1 MKNYIYII
9 LVILLCA
16 CNGENVPDCFQNS
29 GDVVVKEFPVSE
41 FTKITVF
48 EHVEMILKEAAEH
61 KVTVSTGEFLMDEI
75 EVIVE
80 NGRLKLYDNNG
91 CNLTRDYGITKIT
104 VEAPNVEEIRSS
116 TGLPIRSEGILNY
129 PNLIL
134 LSEDFNDPEAI
145 TRDGLFDL
153 EVNSINLSATVNAL
167 STMYVKGTAE
177 NLNVNFVSG
186 DARFE
191 SRFLIAQNV
200 TIYHRGTNDIT
211 VNPQQSLNANLV
223 STGDVIVVNTPPII
237 TVQEQYSGRVI
248 FE

>member
-1 MKNYIYII
+1 M
-9 LVILLCA
+9 
-16 CNGENVPDCFQNS
+16 
-29 GDVVVKEFPVSE
+29 
-41 FTKITVF
+41 
-48 EHVEMILKEAAEH
+48 
-61 KVTVSTGEFLMDEI
+61 
-75 EVIVE
+75 
-80 NGRLKLYDNNG
+80 
-91 CNLTRDYGITKIT
+91 
-104 VEAPNVEEIRSS
+104 
-116 TGLPIRSEGILNY
+116 
-129 PNLIL
+129 
-134 LSEDFNDPEAI
+134 
-145 TRDGLFDL
+145 FDL
-153 EVNSINLSATVNAL
+153 EVSTINLSVTVNAL
-167 STMYVKGTAE
+167 SSMFIKGATE

>member
-9 LVILLCA
+9 LLSLLCA

-29 GDVVVKEFPVSE
+29 GDVVVKEFPVVP

-48 EHVEMILKEAAEH
+48 EHVEMILKEAPEH
-61 KVTVSTGEFLMDEI
+61 KVTVATGEFLMDEV

-80 NGRLKLYDNNG
+80 DGRLKLYDNNG

-116 TGLPIRSEGILNY
+116 TGLPIRSEGVLNY
-129 PNLIL
+129 PNLEL
-134 LSEDFNDPEAI
+134 VSEDFTDSEAI

-153 EVNSINLSATVNAL
+153 EVNSINISVTVNAL
-167 STMYVKGTAE
+167 STMYVKGATE

-200 TIYHRGTNDIT
+200 SVYHRGTNDIV
-211 VNPQQSLNANLV
+211 VNPQQSLTANLV
-223 STGDVIVVNTPPII
+223 STGDLISVNTPPEI
-237 TVQEQYSGRVI
+237 TVQEQFSGRVI

>member
-9 LVILLCA
+9 LLSLLCA

-29 GDVVVKEFPVSE
+29 GDVVVKEFPVVP

-48 EHVEMILKEAAEH
+48 EHVEMILKEAPEH
-61 KVTVSTGEFLMDEI
+61 KVTVATGEFLMDEV

-80 NGRLKLYDNNG
+80 DGRLKLYDNNG

-116 TGLPIRSEGILNY
+116 TGLAIRSEGVLGY
-129 PNLIL
+129 PNLLL
-134 LSEDFNDPEAI
+134 LSEDFNEPEAV
-145 TRDGLFDL
+145 TRDGIFDL
-153 EVNSINLSATVNAL
+153 EVNSTNISATVNAL
-167 STMYVKGTAE
+167 STIYLKGATE
-177 NLNVNFVSG
+177 NLNVNFFSG

-200 TIYHRGTNDIT
+200 SVYHRGTNNIV
-211 VNPQQSLNANLV
+211 VNPQQSLTANLV
-223 STGDVIVVNTPPII
+223 STGDLISVNTPPEI
-237 TVQEQYSGRVI
+237 TVQEQFSGRVI

>member
-1 MKNYIYII
+1 MKQYLYIFLAII
-9 LVILLCA
+9 LCA

-29 GDVVVKEFPVSE
+29 GDVIVKEFPVTP

-48 EHVEMILKEAAEH
+48 EHVEMILKEAPDY
-61 KVTVSTGEFLMDEI
+61 KVTVSTGEYLMDEV

-80 NGRLKLYDNNG
+80 GDRLKLYDNNG

-104 VEAPNVEEIRSS
+104 VEAPNVDEIRSS
-116 TGLPIRSEGILNY
+116 TGLPIRSLGVLNY
-129 PNLIL
+129 PNLTL
-134 LSEDFNDPEAI
+134 LSEDFNNSEAI

-153 EVNSINLSATVNAL
+153 EVNATNLRVTVNAL
-167 STMYVKGTAE
+167 STMYIKGFTE
-177 NLNVNFVSG
+177 NLSVSFVSG

-191 SRFLIAQNV
+191 SRFLIAENV

-223 STGDVIVVNTPPII
+223 STGDVIVVNTPQAIS
-237 TVQEQYSGRVI
+237 VQEQYSGRVI